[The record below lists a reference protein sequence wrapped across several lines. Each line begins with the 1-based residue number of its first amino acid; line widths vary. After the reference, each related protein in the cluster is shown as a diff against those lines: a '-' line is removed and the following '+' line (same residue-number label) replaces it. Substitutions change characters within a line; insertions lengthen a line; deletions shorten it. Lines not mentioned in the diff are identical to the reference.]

1 MGIYHGGLADWAPQ
15 RYSLSYKREV
25 VAATRAPSAT
35 VSAVARR
42 YGLNTNMVFA
52 WRRDPRLRENAADA
66 APAGTRFVPMV
77 VDDVGPAGPPAGNDA
92 RRAGPRRDRPA
103 VGARVEIEDTQDVGA
118 LVTLLRGLAR

>member
-1 MGIYHGGLADWAPQ
+1 MADWRTGRRQ
-15 RYSLSYKREV
+15 RYALSYKREV

-77 VDDVGPAGPPAGNDA
+77 VDDVSPAGPPAGNDA
-92 RRAGPRRDRPA
+92 AGLGRVMIDLPS
-103 VGARVEIEDTQDVGA
+103 GARVEIEDTQDVGA

>member
-1 MGIYHGGLADWAPQ
+1 LA
-15 RYSLSYKREV
+15 YKLEV

-42 YGLNTNMVFA
+42 YGLNANMVFS

-66 APAGTRFVPMV
+66 APAGTTFVPMV
-77 VDDVGPAGPPAGNDA
+77 VDDASPAGPPAGNDA
-92 RRAGPRRDRPA
+92 AGVGRVVIDLPS
-103 VGARVEIEDTQDVGA
+103 GARVAIEDTQDVGA

>member
-1 MGIYHGGLADWAPQ
+1 MADWRTGRRQ

-92 RRAGPRRDRPA
+92 AGLGRVVIDLPS
-103 VGARVEIEDTQDVGA
+103 GARVAIEDTQDVGA

>member
-1 MGIYHGGLADWAPQ
+1 MADWRTGRRQ

-35 VSAVARR
+35 VSSVARR
-42 YGLNTNMVFA
+42 YGLNANMVFA
-52 WRRDPRLRENAADA
+52 WRRDPRLREDA
-66 APAGTRFVPMV
+66 AAVAPVGTDFIPMV

-92 RRAGPRRDRPA
+92 AGL
-103 VGARVEIEDTQDVGA
+103 GRVVIDLPSGVRVAIEGTQDAGA

>member
-1 MGIYHGGLADWAPQ
+1 MMADWRTGHRQ

-25 VAATRAPSAT
+25 VAATCAPSAT
-35 VSAVARR
+35 VSSVARQ
-42 YGLNTNMVFA
+42 YGLNANMVFA

-77 VDDVGPAGPPAGNDA
+77 VNDFGPATPPAGNDA
-92 RRAGPRRDRPA
+92 AGLGRVVIDLPS
-103 VGARVEIEDTQDVGA
+103 GARVAIEDTQDVGA